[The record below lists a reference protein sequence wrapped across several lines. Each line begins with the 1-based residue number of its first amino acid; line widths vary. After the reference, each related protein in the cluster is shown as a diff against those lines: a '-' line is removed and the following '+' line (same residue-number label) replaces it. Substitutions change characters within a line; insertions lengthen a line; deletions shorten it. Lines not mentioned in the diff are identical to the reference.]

1 VGRTTLDRGA
11 EMLDTP
17 LIAGALDARIDGSIS
32 VSDKL
37 EAAKGIGQS
46 VRRKE
51 DFRLLTGSGQYVTD
65 LFLPGMAFAA
75 LVRSPHAHARIVSI
89 DKSAAEAAPGVIAVF
104 TGAEFLADGHRA
116 LNHGPS
122 LVGGADVVVRFNLET
137 FVKAQPILPVD
148 KVRYV
153 GEPIVIVIA
162 ETQNDAK
169 DGAELVEI
177 DYEML
182 PAITMASDALKP
194 EAPLVWEENGSNLVV
209 DVEVGDKA
217 ATDAAFAKAA
227 HTVRLETWIQRVTGT
242 PMEPRNAVAEYDP
255 AASLYTLH
263 AGTGS
268 GVVRE
273 KADLSSALDVPPE
286 QVRTLCGDMGG
297 NFGTRNSFFPEYAL
311 LPWAAKRIGRP
322 IKWLGD
328 RTESFLSDYQ
338 GRDLKVDAELA
349 LDAEG
354 NFLAVRGTNLS
365 NVGGHTLSY
374 VPLRKG
380 LGIMSGMYRIPAVH
394 FRGIAALTNTPPTTP
409 YRSAGRPEAIYIIER
424 LVDLAADEHG
434 FDPVALRRR
443 NMIPPEEMPYT
454 NGVGITY
461 DSGDY
466 VKAMD
471 AALALADWDNFPK
484 RREESTRRGMLRG
497 IGIGNYIEGAGGF
510 PRERAEVTVAPTG
523 RVELVLGTMNSGQGH
538 ETSFAQLLN
547 TWLGVPFE
555 SVDYVAHD
563 TARVSA
569 GGGSHSG
576 RSMRLAS
583 LVIGIATDIIIEKG
597 KKIAGVVLE
606 ASPIDIEFHAGVFA
620 IKGTDRHLG
629 IFEVA
634 QAAATR
640 DDLPE
645 ELRGKLDGIGDQTV
659 PVGAFPS
666 GTHICEVEIDPETG
680 FVRIVAWSGIDDV
693 GLAINPMILHGQT
706 HGAAAQGIGQALL
719 ELCHYDRES
728 GQLMSASFMDYAVP
742 RAEFLPMFNCAL
754 VEVPATSHRYG
765 IRPGGE
771 GGTTPALGAVTNAVV
786 DALSEL
792 GVRHIEMPATPE
804 RVWQAIRAA
813 RAR

>member
-1 VGRTTLDRGA
+1 MNDKPGA
-11 EMLDTP
+11 
-17 LIAGALDARIDGSIS
+17 G
-32 VSDKL
+32 
-37 EAAKGIGQS
+37 KGIGQS

-65 LFLPGMAFAA
+65 LFLPSMAFAA

-89 DKSAAEAAPGVIAVF
+89 DKSAAEEAPGVIAVF
-104 TGAEFLADGHRA
+104 TGEEFLADGHQA
-116 LNHGPS
+116 LNHGAS

-153 GEPIVIVIA
+153 GEPVVIVIA
-162 ETQNDAK
+162 ETQNAAK
-169 DGAELVEI
+169 DGAELVEV

-182 PAITMASDALKP
+182 PAIAMATDALEP
-194 EAPLVWEENGSNLVV
+194 GAPLVWEENGSNLVV

-217 ATDAAFAKAA
+217 ATEAAFARAA
-227 HTVRLETWIQRVTGT
+227 HRVRLQTWIQRVTGT
-242 PMEPRNAVAEYDP
+242 PMEPRNAVAEYDS
-255 AASLYTLH
+255 AANLYTLH

-311 LPWAAKRIGRP
+311 LPWAARRIGRP

-338 GRDLKVDAELA
+338 GRDLQVDAELA
-349 LDAEG
+349 LDADG

-424 LVDLAADEHG
+424 LVDLACDEHG

-443 NMIPPEEMPYT
+443 NMIPPEAMPYT

-461 DSGDY
+461 DSGEY
-466 VKAMD
+466 EKAMD
-471 AALALADWDNFPK
+471 AALALADWDNFPS
-484 RREESTRRGMLRG
+484 RREESRSRGKLRG

-510 PRERAEVTVAPTG
+510 PRERAEVTVDPKG

-583 LVIGIATDIIIEKG
+583 LVIGTATDEIIEKG
-597 KKIAGVVLE
+597 KKIAGFVLE
-606 ASPIDIEFHAGVFA
+606 ASPMDIEFHAGFFE
-620 IKGTDRHLG
+620 IKGTDRRLG

-659 PVGAFPS
+659 PVGAYPS
-666 GTHICEVEIDPETG
+666 GTHICEVEIDPDTG
-680 FVRIVAWSGIDDV
+680 LVKIVAWSGIDDV

-719 ELCHYDRES
+719 EACHYDRES

-742 RAEFLPMFNCAL
+742 RADFLPSFNCKL

-786 DALSEL
+786 DALSGL

-804 RVWQAIRAA
+804 RVWRAIQAAKA
-813 RAR
+813 G